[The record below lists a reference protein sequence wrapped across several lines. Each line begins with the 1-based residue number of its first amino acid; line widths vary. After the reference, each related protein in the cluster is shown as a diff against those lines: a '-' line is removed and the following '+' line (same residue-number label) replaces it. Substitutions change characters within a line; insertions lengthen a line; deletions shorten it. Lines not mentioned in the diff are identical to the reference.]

1 MKGRAVLLL
10 MVGLSGMGVLRR
22 RMGARG
28 EKVKMGSLM
37 VSFLGGQASVLL
49 GTGIFEVLVLSSS
62 SLSILSRTPHSIIIY
77 Q

>member
-37 VSFLGGQASVLL
+37 VSFLGGKRVFYWVLEFL
-49 GTGIFEVLVLSSS
+49 KFWSCHRLLCLFSHE
-62 SLSILSRTPHSIIIY
+62 LSIL
-77 Q
+77 